1 MGEAIDKLITYIVF
15 DEDLAYALANYKMAD
30 LVQPLPAENIRQDQ
44 VNTSA
49 EFTRKRYYVI
59 WLFRTSDSFFL

>member
-1 MGEAIDKLITYIVF
+1 MGKAIDKLIEDIVF
-15 DEDLAYALANYKMAD
+15 DEDLADALANYRLAD
-30 LVQPLPAENIRQDQ
+30 HVQPLPAENIRQDQ